1 MEITLSVNASHCHL
15 PRKGEVLLFL
25 LRSIKAPPER
35 KDFPRS
41 GQMSRSDK
49 RGNLASVSE
58 TERVVLR

>member
-25 LRSIKAPPER
+25 LRSIKDPP
-35 KDFPRS
+35 S
-41 GQMSRSDK
+41 GE
-49 RGNLASVSE
+49 LASVSE